1 MLKLFVKRCVVLP
14 AFAAVCWGTSG
25 LDAAEVPVPA
35 RVLKHTAVNGQS
47 FSAVVLKASEL
58 PNGIVARDHVILID
72 TSASQVGEH
81 RQRGYAVLTSLLQSL
96 PETDRVRLFAV
107 DVQAE
112 ALDEGFNS
120 PRSTQVQASLDSLQ
134 SRVPLGATN
143 LHAVLDTALQAAA
156 DRPTD
161 ITYIGDGM
169 STADLIEST
178 ELRGLLARLRQR
190 QVPVNSF
197 GVGPQMNLHLLG
209 ILAHQTG
216 GLVTYD
222 TPDDAK
228 KTAAEQAVDAKKT
241 VAARDLDAKKT
252 AAEKSLERGQVLAA
266 ALQTPVFFPTQMTV
280 TPESAS
286 LLPGTPLPMRT
297 DRETIYLTSRA
308 LPANTRIVLADGDDQ
323 TVSLEWKLAA
333 PIEQP
338 TIAFLPEFAR
348 RLEQDG
354 GLSNSLAGL
363 SLMNL
368 AQEDFAQRVAGLVDQ
383 GQLALKRGDIR
394 QAAQL
399 AEQVVQVD
407 PSNSEVKALF
417 KTVDRLKVRTVA
429 QVTTDAAP
437 PAAPTPDLEERVNPD
452 PNASLLD
459 NQQVASK
466 VMTEKLRNQVSS
478 AIESARKS
486 DDPDAG
492 LGQLKRVLDAVKS
505 AIDIAPEDRL
515 RLQKQLEG
523 EILQQKNQKE
533 IGEQRRSQAL
543 VRRSQIE
550 ATQRLAEQLMLD
562 EEKLENLIDRAR
574 SLMLEGRHGRDEAYA
589 EAQDVADIA
598 INLRPGESTSSAAR
612 FDAESAQQLLRSF
625 RLRARRAD
633 QFLETLHQVELS
645 HVPFPDEPPIRF
657 PPAEVWKS
665 LSERRRKWAT
675 VDLKKDSPNEQRIQR
690 ALLEPTEV
698 AFNDNPLEEALNY
711 LKDLHGIEI
720 WIDKEALSAD
730 GIATDTQVNLNLS
743 GISLRSALRLLLEP
757 LLLTYVIEDEVMKI
771 TTKVKADEKMSTR
784 VYPVADLVVP
794 IIQLGGGQ
802 QGGLGGGQQGG
813 GQQGGGQQGGGG
825 GFGGGGGG
833 FGGGGGGFGGGGR
846 FFSVP
851 AELIAPQAPGQ
862 ADKIGRATSKQIPQF
877 DNRSIEALKKKR
889 TP

>member
-14 AFAAVCWGTSG
+14 AFAAVCWGTAG
-25 LDAAEVPVPA
+25 LEAAEVPVPA
-35 RVLKHTAVNGQS
+35 RVLKHTVANGQS
-47 FSAVVLKASEL
+47 YSAVVLRATEL
-58 PNGIVARDHVILID
+58 PKGIVARDHVILID

-81 RQRGYAVLTSLLQSL
+81 RQHGLAVLTSMLTSL

-112 ALDEGFNS
+112 SLDEGFNS
-120 PRSTQVQASLDSLQ
+120 PRSDAVRASLDSLQ

-143 LHAVLDTALQAAA
+143 MRAVLESALRAAPA

-178 ELRGLLARLRQR
+178 ELRELLASLRQR

-197 GVGPQMNLHLLG
+197 GVGLQMDLQLLG

-222 TPDDAK
+222 TN
-228 KTAAEQAVDAKKT
+228 VDAKRT
-241 VAARDLDAKKT
+241 P
-252 AAEKSLERGQVLAA
+252 AEKALECGKALAA
-266 ALQTPVFFPTQMTV
+266 ALQTPVYFPTRMVV

-286 LLPGTPLPMRT
+286 VLPGTPLPVRA
-297 DRETIYLTSRA
+297 DRETIYLTSKA
-308 LPANTRIVLADGDDQ
+308 LPANTRIVLADSDDQ
-323 TVSLEWKLAA
+323 TSSLEWKMAA
-333 PIEQP
+333 PVEQA
-338 TIAFLPEFAR
+338 TVAFLPEFTR

-368 AQEDFAQRVAGLVDQ
+368 AQEDFAQRVANLVDQ
-383 GQLALKRGDIR
+383 GQLALKKGDIR
-394 QAAQL
+394 QAAHL
-399 AEQVVQVD
+399 AELVAQAD
-407 PSNSEVKALF
+407 PTNAEANAFS
-417 KTVDRLKVRTVA
+417 KTVDRVKVRLVS

-459 NQQVASK
+459 NQRVATQ
-466 VMTEKLRNQVSS
+466 VMTQKLRNQVSN

-523 EILQQKNQKE
+523 EILQQSNQKE
-533 IGEQRRSQAL
+533 IGEQRRTQAL
-543 VRRSQIE
+543 VRRSQLE

-562 EEKLENLIDRAR
+562 EEKLENLIDRVRA
-574 SLMLEGRHGRDEAYA
+574 LMLEGRHGRDAAYG
-589 EAQDVADIA
+589 EAQDVADVA
-598 INLRPGESTSSAAR
+598 INLRPGESTSAAAR
-612 FDAESAQQLLRSF
+612 FDAESAQQLLRAY
-625 RLRARRAD
+625 RLRATRAD
-633 QFLETLHQVELS
+633 QFLETLHQTELS

-657 PPAEVWKS
+657 PPAEVWKA

-690 ALLEPTEV
+690 ALSEPTEV

-730 GIATDTQVNLNLS
+730 GIATDQQVNLNLS

-771 TTKVKADEKMSTR
+771 TTQVKADEKMSTR

-794 IIQLGGGQ
+794 IIQLGGGGAFGGG
-802 QGGLGGGQQGG
+802 QGGGGQGLGGAGQQ
-813 GQQGGGQQGGGG
+813 GGG

-833 FGGGGGGFGGGGR
+833 FGGGGGGFG
-846 FFSVP
+846 SVP
-851 AELIAPQAPGQ
+851 AEPVAPKAKPSVPDQVDNIDPA
-862 ADKIGRATSKQIPQF
+862 SNKQVPRL
-877 DNRSIEALKKKR
+877 DNRAIEAMKKKR
-889 TP
+889 TL

>member
-14 AFAAVCWGTSG
+14 AFAAVCWGASG

-35 RVLKHTAVNGQS
+35 RVLKHTAVNGQAY
-47 FSAVVLKASEL
+47 SAVVLKASEL
-58 PNGIVARDHVILID
+58 PRGIVARDHVILID

-81 RQRGYAVLTSLLQSL
+81 RQHGHAVLMALLQSL

-120 PRSTQVQASLDSLQ
+120 PRSDAVQTSLDALQ

-143 LHAVLDTALQAAA
+143 LHAVLDAALQAAPA
-156 DRPTD
+156 DRPAD

-169 STADLIEST
+169 STADLIESA
-178 ELRGLLARLRQR
+178 ELRGLLAKLRQR

-222 TPDDAK
+222 TPDDAR
-228 KTAAEQAVDAKKT
+228 KTAAEQAA
-241 VAARDLDAKKT
+241 DAKKT
-252 AAEKSLERGQVLAA
+252 AAERTVSEKKATAEKSLGRGRALAA

-297 DRETIYLTSRA
+297 DRETIYLTSKA
-308 LPANTRIVLADGDDQ
+308 LPANTRVVLAVGEDQ
-323 TVSLEWKLAA
+323 SASLEWKLAA

-338 TIAFLPEFAR
+338 TVAFLPEFAR

-363 SLMNL
+363 SLLNL

-383 GQLALKRGDIR
+383 GQLALKRGDIQ
-394 QAAQL
+394 QATHL
-399 AEQVVQVD
+399 ADQVVQVD
-407 PSNSEVKALF
+407 PSNSEAKALS
-417 KTVDRLKVRTVA
+417 KTINRLKVRPVS
-429 QVTTDAAP
+429 QVNTGAAA

-523 EILQQKNQKE
+523 EILQQRNQKE

-543 VRRSQIE
+543 VRQSQLE

-562 EEKLENLIDRAR
+562 EEKLENLIERAR
-574 SLMLEGRHGRDEAYA
+574 SLMQEGRHGRDEALA

-598 INLRPGESTSSAAR
+598 INLRPGESTSAAAR
-612 FDAESAQQLLRSF
+612 FDAESAQQLLRAY

-633 QFLETLHQVELS
+633 QFLETLHQTELS

-690 ALLEPTEV
+690 ALSEQTEV

-720 WIDKEALSAD
+720 LLDKVALSAD

-743 GISLRSALRLLLEP
+743 GVSLRSALRLLLEP

-771 TTKVKADEKMSTR
+771 TTQVVADEKMSTR

-794 IIQLGGGQ
+794 IIQLGGGAFGGGGQ
-802 QGGLGGGQQGG
+802 QGGGQQGG

-833 FGGGGGGFGGGGR
+833 FGGGGR

-851 AELIAPQAPGQ
+851 AEPITPKVKPVPNK
-862 ADKIGRATSKQIPQF
+862 ADKIGPAASKQSPKF
-877 DNRSIEALKKKR
+877 DNRSIESLKKKR
-889 TP
+889 TL

>member
-35 RVLKHTAVNGQS
+35 RVLKHTAVSGQS
-47 FSAVVLKASEL
+47 YSAVVLKASEL
-58 PNGIVARDHVILID
+58 PKGIVARDHVILID

-81 RQRGYAVLTSLLQSL
+81 RQHGYAVLASLLQSL

-120 PRSTQVQASLDSLQ
+120 PRSTQVRASLDSLQ

-222 TPDDAK
+222 TH
-228 KTAAEQAVDAKKT
+228 VDAKKT
-241 VAARDLDAKKT
+241 P
-252 AAEKSLERGQVLAA
+252 AEKALERGQVLAA

-297 DRETIYLTSRA
+297 DRETIYLTSKA
-308 LPANTRIVLADGDDQ
+308 LPANTRIVLADGGDQ
-323 TVSLEWKLAA
+323 KASLEWKLAA

-505 AIDIAPEDRL
+505 AIDIPPEDRL

-523 EILQQKNQKE
+523 EILQQRNQKE

-543 VRRSQIE
+543 VRRSQLE

-562 EEKLENLIDRAR
+562 EEKLELLIERAR
-574 SLMLEGRHGRDEAYA
+574 SLMQEGRHGRDEAYA

-598 INLRPGESTSSAAR
+598 VNLRPGESTSAAAR

-657 PPAEVWKS
+657 PPAEVWKT

-675 VDLKKDSPNEQRIQR
+675 VDLKKDSPNEQRIQT

-698 AFNDNPLEEALNY
+698 AFNDIPLEEALNY
-711 LKDLHGIEI
+711 LKDLHSIEI
-720 WIDKEALSAD
+720 LLDKVALQAD

-771 TTKVKADEKMSTR
+771 TTQVKADEKMSTR

-794 IIQLGGGQ
+794 IISLGGGGGGGLAGGQ
-802 QGGLGGGQQGG
+802 QGGGQQG

-833 FGGGGGGFGGGGR
+833 FGGGGGR

-851 AELIAPQAPGQ
+851 AEPIAPKAQPVPGQ
-862 ADKIGRATSKQIPQF
+862 ADKIGPAASKQIPQF
-877 DNRSIEALKKKR
+877 DNRSIELLKKKR
-889 TP
+889 TL